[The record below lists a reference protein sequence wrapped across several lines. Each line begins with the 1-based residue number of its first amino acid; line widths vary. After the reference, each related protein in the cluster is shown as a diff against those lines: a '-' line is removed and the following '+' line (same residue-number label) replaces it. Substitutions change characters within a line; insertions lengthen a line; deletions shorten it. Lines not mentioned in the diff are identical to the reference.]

1 MYQQCLS
8 LVFNRGSIR
17 VEKLWRINA
26 VCIDDIFERRTSAG
40 RRTMCRGYRL
50 APLRL
55 ARRLRSVNSVLYL
68 IRAALTSS
76 KQTLYRIS
84 AARISALDT
93 ISNGRLAF
101 MKMTGDAGPPERIL
115 VYTYR
120 EPVNG
125 SSYRTGGEKEEF
137 TRAPRSIVDGS
148 GGTEQWRRT
157 VVVESSSGASHQ
169 RDLVGKW
176 LTSWNAMVP
185 PTGMQWAGVCGRFT
199 SFDKGG
205 I

>member
-1 MYQQCLS
+1 MFVFGFQSRIDQSLEIMKNKRSLHRWYFWEAYRLAVGRCRCYQ
-8 LVFNRGSIR
+8 
-17 VEKLWRINA
+17 
-26 VCIDDIFERRTSAG
+26 
-40 RRTMCRGYRL
+40 L

-84 AARISALDT
+84 AARISLDT

-120 EPVNG
+120 KPVNG
-125 SSYRTGGEKEEF
+125 SYRTGGEKEEF
-137 TRAPRSIVDGS
+137 RER
-148 GGTEQWRRT
+148 
-157 VVVESSSGASHQ
+157 H
-169 RDLVGKW
+169 
-176 LTSWNAMVP
+176 VP
-185 PTGMQWAGVCGRFT
+185 
-199 SFDKGG
+199 
-205 I
+205 

>member
-1 MYQQCLS
+1 MTFL
-8 LVFNRGSIR
+8 RGWPS
-17 VEKLWRINA
+17 
-26 VCIDDIFERRTSAG
+26 DDVVAISQT
-40 RRTMCRGYRL
+40 
-50 APLRL
+50 PLRL
-55 ARRLRSVNSVLYL
+55 ARCLRSVNSVLYL

-84 AARISALDT
+84 AARISLDT

-120 EPVNG
+120 KPVNG
-125 SSYRTGGEKEEF
+125 SYRTGGEKRRVP
-137 TRAPRSIVDGS
+137 RAPRSMVVVVVVLNS
-148 GGTEQWRRT
+148 GG
-157 VVVESSSGASHQ
+157 VVVESSSGVSHQ

-176 LTSWNAMVP
+176 LTSWNTMVP

-199 SFDKGG
+199 SFDKGD
-205 I
+205 IQWRRHEFDQAHRWPLRSHDWLSARYNANQTTV

>member
-1 MYQQCLS
+1 MIFL
-8 LVFNRGSIR
+8 RGVR
-17 VEKLWRINA
+17 
-26 VCIDDIFERRTSAG
+26 AG

-84 AARISALDT
+84 AARISLDT

-185 PTGMQWAGVCGRFT
+185 PTGMQWAGVCRRFT